1 VLAEGPVSQD
11 LGAWRVPCLIFIG
24 AADVDFLEQA
34 RRAATE
40 IPTAEFISLV
50 DSDHYQA
57 HTRPED
63 VVIEAVLR
71 MLRGSG

>member
-1 VLAEGPVSQD
+1 
-11 LGAWRVPCLIFIG
+11 LIFIG

-50 DSDHYQA
+50 DSDHYRA
-57 HTRPED
+57 HTRPEE

-71 MLRGSG
+71 MLRGYGQ